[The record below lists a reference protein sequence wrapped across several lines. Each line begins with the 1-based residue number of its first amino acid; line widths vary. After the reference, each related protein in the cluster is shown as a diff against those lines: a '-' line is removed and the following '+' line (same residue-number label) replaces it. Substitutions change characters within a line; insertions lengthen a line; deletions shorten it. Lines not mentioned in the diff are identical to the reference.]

1 MCCHIQHG
9 CMVVVFLGCCGGCV
23 VRQRGCTV
31 VVFLWGGGGCVVT
44 WSVVILL
51 SFCGVV
57 VDVLSHS
64 VVGLLCFC
72 GVVVDVLS
80 HSVWLYCVVFAVVF
94 CFDQQR
100 MEPGQHENTS
110 IIHTHTLL

>member
-1 MCCHIQHG
+1 M
-9 CMVVVFLGCCGGCV
+9 FLGCCGGCV

-44 WSVVILL
+44 KTVVQLL
-51 SFCGVV
+51 CFFGVV
-57 VDVLSHS
+57 VDVW
-64 VVGLLCFC
+64 
-72 GVVVDVLS
+72 S